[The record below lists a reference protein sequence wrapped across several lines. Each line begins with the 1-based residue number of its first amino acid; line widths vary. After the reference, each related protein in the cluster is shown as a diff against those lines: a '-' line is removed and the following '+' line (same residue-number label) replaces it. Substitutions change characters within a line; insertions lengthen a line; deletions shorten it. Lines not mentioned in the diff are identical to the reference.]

1 MPCWPYY
8 LPKHSKKEL
17 LLNFGGP
24 GFISSDSTIE
34 TMLILLDLAVKI
46 LVFRFW
52 RLADVFAGV
61 LLETGVSWFIAT
73 TPVKM
78 LGLLLKS

>member
-24 GFISSDSTIE
+24 GFISGDATIE

-46 LVFRFW
+46 LVFGVW
-52 RLADVFAGV
+52 RLPESFASV
-61 LLETGVSWFIAT
+61 LIETGVGRSIAP
-73 TPVKM
+73 TPVEM
-78 LGLLLKS
+78 LRVLLKP